1 FFFFFLTWL
10 GVSELE
16 KDLVNISVAIET
28 LVSNIA
34 DAIVTFQKKVSQ
46 LSEISLKNRM
56 SPDTFLASQGGVC
69 TNINTSYCM
78 FVDQSGRISAA
89 VW

>member
-1 FFFFFLTWL
+1 M
-10 GVSELE
+10 SELE

-28 LVSNIA
+28 LGRNTA
-34 DAIVTFQKKVSQ
+34 DAIVTFQKKISQ

-56 SPDTFLASQGGVC
+56 PADAFLASQGGVC
-69 TNINTSYCM
+69 TIINTSRCM

-89 VW
+89 VWKLW